1 MDTTSQERST
11 NMKKRISRISL
22 VAGLLAAL
30 AVMAPRPRAEAS
42 SHREALATVNDPC
55 IDNTDVYAWVTPGD
69 HGKLYLISGYAGLH
83 EPGQGNQQARLCDDV
98 LYEFHIARGTADL
111 DDDLTYQIQFFSTTP
126 RQFEKGKTCTKDDGS
141 PDLINCGNELLIQQ
155 SGVRQYYKV
164 TKVEYPNGPGGAPVS
179 TVITDENNPPEVT
192 PPNVGPRTDRLVYLQ
207 RYPGRLQD
215 DGLGFKPYTNN
226 AAELADTQRSNEEG
240 LYCKNN
246 DGFARSF
253 IAPLGNG
260 GSEGRSWMGTRD
272 DAYYLDEK
280 GIFDV
285 LNLGKGALPI
295 GGSLPDGYSSIG
307 ARRTRGED
315 VFDGFNL
322 NVLALEI
329 PTTKILGTSS
339 IPHNGQP
346 GNDSLIGV
354 WASASRRRDR
364 RYEPN
369 QDSTISCGPWV
380 QVGREGLPLVNA
392 GLIGTQ
398 DQGLY
403 LRTQPKNDVA
413 NFGAYFLRPVLVRDE
428 EALGTYAA
436 LGVGGNT
443 LATLKGD
450 RFDIID
456 TINLKNIPAP
466 GAHDVPLSA
475 TGDVL
480 RVDVATDSAFP
491 NGRRLTPGGNRETV
505 DVSDTTIT
513 LIVTGGALHV
523 GDDVDYQDGTY
534 LDQFPWHACPHQGLT
549 EGHGAVNVDNP

>member
-1 MDTTSQERST
+1 MMT
-11 NMKKRISRISL
+11 KRKAFIL
-22 VAGLLAAL
+22 GLAAL
-30 AVMAPRPRAEAS
+30 GIVGGRAAQAS
-42 SHREALATVNDPC
+42 SHREALATANDPC
-55 IDNTDVYAWVTPGD
+55 IDNTDVYAWVEPGSHD
-69 HGKLYLISGYAGLH
+69 KLYLISAYAGLH

-98 LYEFHIARGTADL
+98 LYEFHIVRGTDDL
-111 DDDLTYQIQFFSTTP
+111 LDDLTYQIQFFSTP
-126 RQFEKGKTCTKDDGS
+126 PHHDPKRGPNGEPPTCTDS
-141 PDLINCGNELLIQQ
+141 IINCGNELLIQQ
-155 SGVRQYYKV
+155 SGVRQYYRV
-164 TKVEYPNGPGGAPVS
+164 TKIEYPNRPNGEPLR
-179 TVITDENNPPEVT
+179 TEITDPNNPPEVA

-207 RYPGRLQD
+207 RYPGRLAD
-215 DGLGFKPYTNN
+215 DGLGFKPYTNDP
-226 AAELADTQRSNEEG
+226 AQVADTQRSNEEG
-240 LYCKNN
+240 LYCRNN
-246 DGFARSF
+246 DAFARSF
-253 IAPLGNG
+253 IAPLGAG
-260 GSEGRSWMGTRD
+260 GSEGRAWAGTRD

-295 GGSLPDGYSSIG
+295 GGSLPDGYASIG
-307 ARRTRGED
+307 GRRTRGED

-322 NVLALEI
+322 NVIALEI
-329 PTTKILGTSS
+329 PTTKALGTTT

-346 GNDSLIGV
+346 GNDTLIGV

-369 QDSTISCGPWV
+369 QDTTISCGPWV

-392 GLIGTQ
+392 GLIGAQ

-403 LRTQPKNDVA
+403 LRTHPKDDVA
-413 NFGAYFLRPVLVRDE
+413 NFSSYFLRPVLVRDE

-436 LGVGGNT
+436 LGVGGTT
-443 LATLKGD
+443 LETLKGD

-456 TINLKNIPAP
+456 TINLTDIPTP
-466 GAHDVPLSA
+466 GAHSVPLSA

-480 RVDVATDSAFP
+480 RLDVATDSAFP

-513 LIVTGGALHV
+513 LIVTAFVLPV

-534 LDQFPWHACPHQGLT
+534 LDQFPWLACPHQGLN
-549 EGHGAVNVDNP
+549 EGHGAVNLDNL